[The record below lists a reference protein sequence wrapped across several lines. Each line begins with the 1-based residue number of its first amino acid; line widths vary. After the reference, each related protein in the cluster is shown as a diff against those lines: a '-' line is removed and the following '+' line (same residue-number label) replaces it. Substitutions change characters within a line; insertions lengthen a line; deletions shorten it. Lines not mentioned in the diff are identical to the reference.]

1 MNEYY
6 VIKDMEAGLFIDST
20 FKVNIFEY
28 CKEFLSEA
36 EAYNW
41 MYSDL
46 VPGHYT
52 VIKCYRKL
60 P

>member
-1 MNEYY
+1 MIEYY
-6 VIKDMEAGLFIDST
+6 VIKDIGSGLYIDYT
-20 FKVNIFEY
+20 FKLDIFKN
-28 CKEFLSEA
+28 CREFPSEA

-46 VPGHYT
+46 APGHYT

-60 P
+60 S